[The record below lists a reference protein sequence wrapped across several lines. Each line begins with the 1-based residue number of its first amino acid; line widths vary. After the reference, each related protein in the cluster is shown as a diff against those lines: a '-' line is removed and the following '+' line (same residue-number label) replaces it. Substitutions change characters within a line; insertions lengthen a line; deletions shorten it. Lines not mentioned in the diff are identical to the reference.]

1 MLTIRQEQGIQDID
15 RLCYTCHAHIPGI
28 AVEDVER
35 QCSCNGIAHRTLL
48 IQRRAR
54 IKCTAVPVAPL
65 ADNQFTFSRRC
76 LERAFRFWKRFKP
89 GVDQAALFV
98 DDTFQFFASVD
109 DIIPLFLIKFLLG
122 LKLLQIPVVKMEI
135 IPDQSTDLYGPSS
148 TEDIAE
154 ITKPVATMEL
164 QIGQAVL
171 RISNQTDP
179 RLLEQTLKLIGAFS
193 C

>member
-1 MLTIRQEQGIQDID
+1 MGTADGNSLFLKAKRIRTLMHLIHIEHIVVWCQNTMLTIRQEQGIQDID
-15 RLCYTCHAHIPGI
+15 RLCHTCHAHIPGI

-35 QCSCNGIAHRTLL
+35 QCSCNGITHRTLL

-98 DDTFQFFASVD
+98 DDIFQLFASVD

-122 LKLLQIPVVKMEI
+122 LKLLQI
-135 IPDQSTDLYGPSS
+135 LL
-148 TEDIAE
+148 
-154 ITKPVATMEL
+154 L
-164 QIGQAVL
+164 Q
-171 RISNQTDP
+171 
-179 RLLEQTLKLIGAFS
+179 LIR
-193 C
+193 